1 MSTILHMDVALSE
14 EKVARL
20 EVARRFYSED
30 PQFGITE
37 ESNLEDVYELM
48 ADDGARHLMNY
59 LMEEDMLDELTSF

>member
-1 MSTILHMDVALSE
+1 MPKTLHIDVTLSKE
-14 EKVARL
+14 QVARL
-20 EVARRFYSED
+20 EVARRFYSEN

-59 LMEEDMLDELTSF
+59 LMKEDMLDELTSF